1 LECAGVCSS
10 YSDCNGL
17 YMEDKQE
24 VAGFYG
30 GSSLIMEWYTVAA
43 LMTMTALMGL
53 MGLRLAKD
61 ELLLRRKR
69 PMIGNY

>member
-1 LECAGVCSS
+1 
-10 YSDCNGL
+10 
-17 YMEDKQE
+17 MEDKQE

-30 GSSLIMEWYTVAA
+30 GSSLIMEWYTVAG
-43 LMTMTALMGL
+43 LTIMTALMGL
-53 MGLRLAKD
+53 IGLRLAKD